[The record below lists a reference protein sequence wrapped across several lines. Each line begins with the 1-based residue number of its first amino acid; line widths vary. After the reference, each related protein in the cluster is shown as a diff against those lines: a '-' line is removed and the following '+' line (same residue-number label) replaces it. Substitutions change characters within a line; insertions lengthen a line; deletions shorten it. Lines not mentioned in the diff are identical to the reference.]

1 MESLAPTP
9 PAQAIAVLPRSSILV
24 AALSTVVE
32 WYDFTLYLYMT
43 TVLSRVFFG
52 TGSTSLLI
60 TLAVFA
66 VAYLMRPL
74 GAMAF
79 GHIGDRLG
87 RRKVLLGSMAV
98 MTAAMLA
105 TALLPTHDQIGSAAG
120 ALLLLLRCV
129 MGFAVGGEY
138 TGVTAYLVEG
148 APPHRRGLVASLA
161 SAASEIGALLAAG
174 VAALTV
180 TLVPGPTLDAWGW
193 RIPFLF
199 GTLLATTV
207 LIARST
213 MRESPAFEQQPPP
226 DTKGAG
232 PLMTTLRTQRTAL
245 YRTFAISALGSV
257 TYYVGISYVPTYLG
271 AVSGFSESDA
281 LWLSTIA
288 ALVVIVVTPF
298 AGALSDRRRPPSRTH
313 ALRCPGGDP
322 AAYHVRPDDP
332 GQLRRRTD
340 RRGRPGLRGRRHQRG
355 RGLRDRRTVPRRP
368 APQRPRARRHRS
380 HRPLRRTHPVR
391 LPGPGRLHR
400 LGPDPRR
407 PGRRH
412 CPGRPARPAPPPG
425 NRASR
430 PCTPARPSRPGT
442 RTPGPL
448 SRLRALQQ
456 PHRRRPARRT
466 LRPRHS
472 PYPDLRHPGVPQ
484 HHLPRGPREVDRQPG
499 PGRLQAFQ
507 GAARIND
514 HLCEFCDSDQSA
526 PVSAGRC
533 SQKSS
538 QNSCVLR
545 DTSDTLI
552 TWT

>member
-1 MESLAPTP
+1 MESLAPAP

-98 MTAAMLA
+98 MTSAMLA
-105 TALLPTHDQIGSAAG
+105 TALLPTRDQIGSAAG
-120 ALLLLLRCV
+120 
-129 MGFAVGGEY
+129 
-138 TGVTAYLVEG
+138 VT
-148 APPHRRGLVASLA
+148 
-161 SAASEIGALLAAG
+161 
-174 VAALTV
+174 ALTV
-180 TLVPGPTLDAWGW
+180 TLVPGPALDAWGW

-232 PLMTTLRTQRTAL
+232 PLMTTLRTQRPAL

-298 AGALSDRRRPPSRTH
+298 AGALSDRV
-313 ALRCPGGDP
+313 G
-322 AAYHVRPDDP
+322 
-332 GQLRRRTD
+332 
-340 RRGRPGLRGRRHQRG
+340 
-355 RGLRDRRTVPRRP
+355 RRP
-368 APQRPRARRHRS
+368 ALTLFGALAVILPPAMFGLMTQGSFAAALTGAIVLACVAGGISAVAASAIAEQFPVAQRLSGLALGATAATALFGGLTPYAS
-380 HRPLRRTHPVR
+380 QALVDSTGWALIPGALVAATALAVLPVLRR
-391 LPGPGRLHR
+391 LPETA
-400 LGPDPRR
+400 
-407 PGRRH
+407 
-412 CPGRPARPAPPPG
+412 PAIRAPQ
-425 NRASR
+425 
-430 PCTPARPSRPGT
+430 
-442 RTPGPL
+442 PGPL
-448 SRLRALQQ
+448 APEPEPQ
-456 PHRRRPARRT
+456 AR
-466 LRPRHS
+466 
-472 PYPDLRHPGVPQ
+472 
-484 HHLPRGPREVDRQPG
+484 
-499 PGRLQAFQ
+499 
-507 GAARIND
+507 
-514 HLCEFCDSDQSA
+514 
-526 PVSAGRC
+526 
-533 SQKSS
+533 
-538 QNSCVLR
+538 
-545 DTSDTLI
+545 
-552 TWT
+552 

>member
-1 MESLAPTP
+1 MESLAPTS

-129 MGFAVGGEY
+129 MGFADGGEY

-232 PLMTTLRTQRTAL
+232 PLMTTLRTQRPAL

-298 AGALSDRRRPPSRTH
+298 AGALSDR
-313 ALRCPGGDP
+313 AG
-322 AAYHVRPDDP
+322 
-332 GQLRRRTD
+332 
-340 RRGRPGLRGRRHQRG
+340 
-355 RGLRDRRTVPRRP
+355 RRP
-368 APQRPRARRHRS
+368 ALTLFGALAVILPPAMFGLMTQGSFAAALAGAVVLACVAGGISAVAASAVAEQFPVAQRLSGLALGATAATALFGGLTPYAS
-380 HRPLRRTHPVR
+380 QALVDSTGWALIPGALVAATALAVLPVLRRLPETAPAVR
-391 LPGPGRLHR
+391 
-400 LGPDPRR
+400 
-407 PGRRH
+407 
-412 CPGRPARPAPPPG
+412 APQ
-425 NRASR
+425 
-430 PCTPARPSRPGT
+430 
-442 RTPGPL
+442 PGPL
-448 SRLRALQQ
+448 APEPEPQ
-456 PHRRRPARRT
+456 AR
-466 LRPRHS
+466 
-472 PYPDLRHPGVPQ
+472 
-484 HHLPRGPREVDRQPG
+484 
-499 PGRLQAFQ
+499 
-507 GAARIND
+507 
-514 HLCEFCDSDQSA
+514 
-526 PVSAGRC
+526 
-533 SQKSS
+533 
-538 QNSCVLR
+538 
-545 DTSDTLI
+545 
-552 TWT
+552 